1 MKLSTIL
8 TAGLVGTV
16 EGIKFMEVDALAAQG
31 MFNLGL
37 NVAING
43 LPSPKTCNLKNVA
56 VRREWSVVK
65 LFRADGLAYTVT
77 GRLCQGVRSLTTREL
92 STALPSCLQRRQ
104 PA

>member
-65 LFRADGLAYTVT
+65 LFERMV
-77 GRLCQGVRSLTTREL
+77 SLTR
-92 STALPSCLQRRQ
+92 
-104 PA
+104 